1 MLSNTEIYL
10 IGLGFFLTI
19 LGAFLYFRKVS
30 NSNKMLLKVKQ
41 ANLKD
46 YSYKSEAFA
55 KQDLIILYL
64 FSIDGNLFDM
74 NQLNDFL
81 INYGFHK
88 NDDFFS
94 IFDNNDV
101 EKFRVA
107 NALKPGTLNEDT
119 QTQALLL
126 VTNLADQENAA
137 DSFEDLL
144 RFTSKFC
151 EKIHANICDSE
162 RQPLSLES
170 IKDLKLRASRYLL
183 TDEESS

>member
-10 IGLGFFLTI
+10 IGLGFFLAI
-19 LGAFLYFRKVS
+19 LGAFLYFRRIS
-30 NSNKMLLKVKQ
+30 NSNKILLKAKQ

-46 YSYKSEAFA
+46 FSYKSEAFA
-55 KQDLIILYL
+55 KQDLVILYL
-64 FSIDGNLFDM
+64 FSIDGNFYDM
-74 NQLNDFL
+74 SQLNDFL
-81 INYGFHK
+81 INYGFQK

-94 IFDNNDV
+94 IFDNDV
-101 EKFRVA
+101 EKFRLA
-107 NALKPGTLNEDT
+107 NALKPGTINEDT

-183 TDEESS
+183 NDEESS

>member
-10 IGLGFFLTI
+10 IGLVLFLFI
-19 LGAFLYFRKVS
+19 LGAFLYLRRVS
-30 NSNKMLLKVKQ
+30 NSNKMLLKEKQ

-46 YSYKSEAFA
+46 FSYKSEAFA
-55 KQDLIILYL
+55 KQDLVVLYL
-64 FSIDGNLFDM
+64 FSIDGAFYDSS
-74 NQLNDFL
+74 QLNDFL
-81 INYGFHK
+81 INYGFQK

-94 IFDNNDV
+94 IYDNDV

-126 VTNLADQENAA
+126 VTNLAAQENAT
-137 DSFEDLL
+137 DSVEDLL
-144 RFTSKFC
+144 RFGTKFC

-162 RQPLSLES
+162 RQPLSAES
-170 IKDLKLRASRYLL
+170 IKDLKMRASHYLL
-183 TDEESS
+183 NDEESS

>member
-10 IGLGFFLTI
+10 IGVGFFLAR

-30 NSNKMLLKVKQ
+30 KSNKKLLKAKL

-55 KQDLIILYL
+55 KQDLVILYL
-64 FSIDGNLFDM
+64 FSIDGNFFDM
-74 NQLNDFL
+74 SQLNDFL
-81 INYGFHK
+81 INYGFQK

-94 IFDNNDV
+94 IYDNDI

-126 VTNLADQENAA
+126 ATDLAAQENAT
-137 DSFEDLL
+137 DSVEDLL
-144 RFTSKFC
+144 RFATKFC
-151 EKIHANICDSE
+151 EKIYANICDSD
-162 RQPLSLES
+162 RQPLSAES
-170 IKDLKLRASRYLL
+170 IKDLKMRASRYLL
-183 TDEESS
+183 NDEESS